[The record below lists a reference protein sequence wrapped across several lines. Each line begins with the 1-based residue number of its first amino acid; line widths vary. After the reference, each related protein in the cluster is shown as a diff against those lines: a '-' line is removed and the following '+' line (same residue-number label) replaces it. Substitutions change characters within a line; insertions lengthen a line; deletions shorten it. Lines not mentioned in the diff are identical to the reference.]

1 MAGTSRTTGQ
11 RRMTIPPIHQLG
23 MDNEH
28 LPPRYI
34 RALIGG
40 RLHEELRYLSIRLRR
55 PIVELL
61 PEAVTLLVRHYHG
74 DEAPMVRERTTRT
87 RVPK

>member
-1 MAGTSRTTGQ
+1 
-11 RRMTIPPIHQLG
+11 
-23 MDNEH
+23 MDT

-34 RALIGG
+34 RALIAG

-61 PEAVTLLVRHYHG
+61 PEAVTLLVRYYQG
-74 DEAPMVRERTTRT
+74 DESPVVRERTTRT
-87 RVPK
+87 RGPK